1 MNLEQKQNNDADS
14 AYTSTS
20 CCIAQIRHYIAKEK
34 KYREWEAID
43 CSRRLIGK

>member
-20 CCIAQIRHYIAKEK
+20 RRIAKICHYIAKEK
-34 KYREWEAID
+34 KYGEWEAID
-43 CSRRLIGK
+43 CSRTLICK